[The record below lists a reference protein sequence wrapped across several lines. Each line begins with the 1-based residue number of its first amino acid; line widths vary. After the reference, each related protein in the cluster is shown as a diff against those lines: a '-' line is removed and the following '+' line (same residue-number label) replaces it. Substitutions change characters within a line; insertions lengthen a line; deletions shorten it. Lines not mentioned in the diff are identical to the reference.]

1 MELLVKR
8 AMDWLPNV
16 AVDLEAKEADNVD
29 SFGPTDEE
37 GEQQEELVLVPV
49 EADLDTRR
57 PFV

>member
-1 MELLVKR
+1 
-8 AMDWLPNV
+8 MDWPPNV

-37 GEQQEELVLVPV
+37 GEQEELVLVPV